1 LGGTTFKLGGAM
13 NQERAQAAWDR
24 IAELGGHGVW
34 EPDIIV
40 ISLAGAA
47 VNDDDLTFLADLP
60 FVQILSLSDNALT
73 DACLVH
79 LENLKSLESLV
90 LTGTSISPNAIGQF
104 RLRHPNVNVRDT
116 PLPKETK
123 NPWTGKPIG

>member
-1 LGGTTFKLGGAM
+1 M
-13 NQERAQAAWDR
+13 NQERAQAAWAR
-24 IAELGGHGVW
+24 IEKLGGHGVW

-40 ISLAGAA
+40 VSLVGAR
-47 VNDDDLTFLADLP
+47 VNDDDLAFLADLP
-60 FVQILSLSDNALT
+60 FVNILSLSDNALT

-79 LENLKSLESLV
+79 LETLKSLESLV
-90 LTGTSISPNAIGQF
+90 LTGTSISPEAISQF

-116 PLPKETK
+116 RLPKETI